1 MLACQLV
8 SPNLLYIRGLK
19 LNFAQETEYTVVS
32 ETEYSAWVNA
42 EYFAR
47 KIKCSGKL
55 GKPEYIAWK
64 PEYIAWK
71 SEYIAWKR
79 RVLWANW

>member
-1 MLACQLV
+1 MD
-8 SPNLLYIRGLK
+8 IRGLK

-55 GKPEYIAWK
+55 GKPEYIA
-64 PEYIAWK
+64 
-71 SEYIAWKR
+71 
-79 RVLWANW
+79 